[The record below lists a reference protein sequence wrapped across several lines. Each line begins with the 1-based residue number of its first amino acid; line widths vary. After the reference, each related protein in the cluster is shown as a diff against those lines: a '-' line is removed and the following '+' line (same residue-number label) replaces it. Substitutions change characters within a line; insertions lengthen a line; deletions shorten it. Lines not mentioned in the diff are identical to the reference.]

1 MPEKPNFNKLNVT
14 EVPLADVKHE
24 DEIWKIIYTR
34 HAGENKGKRSWSR
47 LKYFYDL
54 KDIFFKYKKNKFENK
69 EIKQKLSY
77 RFNKSIKSLDT
88 DLNNA
93 VWVIDIVE
101 TYNKDKKDINKIN
114 INGNSES
121 ISALELA
128 RSAIKIEYNDELKT
142 LSKLFNIAVT
152 VEKWEVKI
160 TLVDKQD
167 LYNFLIKNLKD
178 ENYSTRG

>member
-1 MPEKPNFNKLNVT
+1 M
-14 EVPLADVKHE
+14 
-24 DEIWKIIYTR
+24 
-34 HAGENKGKRSWSR
+34 
-47 LKYFYDL
+47 
-54 KDIFFKYKKNKFENK
+54 FFKYKENKFENK

-128 RSAIKIEYNDELKT
+128 RSVIKI
-142 LSKLFNIAVT
+142 
-152 VEKWEVKI
+152 
-160 TLVDKQD
+160 
-167 LYNFLIKNLKD
+167 
-178 ENYSTRG
+178 